1 LRSAESGAPE
11 KKRLV
16 VSGHQPNYLPWL
28 GFFDKMLQCDLFI
41 IEDNVQFEQQGFQN
55 RNRVKTVDDAKW
67 LTVPTEHA
75 GGPMLIGEVRIAN
88 KAEPDWAERHWLT
101 LKYNYSKAP
110 YWKKF
115 SGFFEQTYSQK
126 WTMLIDLNMHLI
138 KGIMQFTNIQK
149 PLIMS
154 STLNVSGKGSE
165 KVLAQC
171 KALGASVHLSGI
183 GGKEYLNLERF
194 REEGVEVVFQD
205 FHYPVYPQLHGS
217 FAPNL
222 SVVDYL
228 FCTGGKMWRRVD
240 GTIGVD

>member
-1 LRSAESGAPE
+1 LKKVYPGVPE

-41 IEDNVQFEQQGFQN
+41 IEDDVQFEQQGFQN
-55 RNRVKTVDDAKW
+55 RNRVKTTDETKW
-67 LTVPTEHA
+67 LTVPIEHV
-75 GGPMLIGEVRIAN
+75 GGPMLISEVRIAN
-88 KAEPDWAERHWLT
+88 KAEPDCAQRHWLT
-101 LKYNYSKAP
+101 LKHNYSEAP

-115 SGFFEQTYSQK
+115 SGFFEQAYSQK
-126 WTMLIDLNMHLI
+126 WTMLIDLNMHVI
-138 KGIMQFTNIQK
+138 KGVMQFLNIQK

-165 KVLAQC
+165 RVLAEC
-171 KALGASVHLSGI
+171 KALGASVQLSGI
-183 GGKEYLNLERF
+183 GAREYLNLERF
-194 REEGVEVVFQD
+194 KEEGIEVVFQD

-217 FAPNL
+217 FVPNL

-228 FCTGGKMWRRVD
+228 FCAGGKMWRRAD